1 VENMT
6 IEFERHNDSTTIAN
20 LEGRIDSANSQAFQ
34 SALESG
40 LDTGAS
46 LVVLDFERVTI
57 ISSAGLRVVLFLAKH
72 LKSRGAKIALC
83 TLSTQIREVMA
94 ISGFDRILPIFS
106 SRAEAVG
113 SPAAADDPV
122 QKLRLPTEFSL
133 SDVADNVKDI
143 ALLTIEQYEFVNEQT
158 LSDDARERALSRIEE
173 ALSNHVKELKRRRMK
188 ILRDMFAL
196 AAKTL
201 EESL

>member
-1 VENMT
+1 M
-6 IEFERHNDSTTIAN
+6 
-20 LEGRIDSANSQAFQ
+20 
-34 SALESG
+34 
-40 LDTGAS
+40 
-46 LVVLDFERVTI
+46 VLDFERVTI
-57 ISSAGLRVVLFLAKH
+57 ITSAALRVVLFLAKH

>member
-1 VENMT
+1 MT

>member
-1 VENMT
+1 MT

-113 SPAAADDPV
+113 SPAAADDPA

-158 LSDDARERALSRIEE
+158 LSGDARERALSRIEE

>member
-1 VENMT
+1 
-6 IEFERHNDSTTIAN
+6 
-20 LEGRIDSANSQAFQ
+20 
-34 SALESG
+34 
-40 LDTGAS
+40 
-46 LVVLDFERVTI
+46 
-57 ISSAGLRVVLFLAKH
+57 LFLAKH

-83 TLSTQIREVMA
+83 TLSTQIREVME

>member
-1 VENMT
+1 MT

-20 LEGRIDSANSQAFQ
+20 LEGRIDSANSQEFQ

>member
-1 VENMT
+1 MT
-6 IEFERHNDSTTIAN
+6 IKFERHDDSTTIAN
-20 LEGRIDSANSQAFQ
+20 LEGRIDSANSQEFQ

-46 LVVLDFERVTI
+46 LVVLDFQRVTI
-57 ISSAGLRVVLFLAKH
+57 ITSAGLRVVLFLAKH
-72 LKSRGAKIALC
+72 LKSRDAKIALC

-113 SPAAADDPV
+113 SSAAADDPV

-133 SDVADNVKDI
+133 SDVADNVK
-143 ALLTIEQYEFVNEQT
+143 
-158 LSDDARERALSRIEE
+158 ARS
-173 ALSNHVKELKRRRMK
+173 SS
-188 ILRDMFAL
+188 
-196 AAKTL
+196 TG
-201 EESL
+201 S